1 MPIAEKEI
9 IEITDRAAR
18 QIKKLMQEQENDA
31 SSASSL
37 RIGIKGGGCSGLS
50 YIIDF
55 DEKQEMDNEFEIH
68 GIPVIIDK
76 RHALYL
82 HGTVLDF
89 KDGLDARGFTF
100 ENPQASATCGCGAS
114 FSA

>member
-1 MPIAEKEI
+1 MATAEKEV

-18 QIKKLMQEQENDA
+18 QIKKLMQNADGPA
-31 SSASSL
+31 GKFL
-37 RIGIKGGGCSGLS
+37 RVGIKGGGCSGLS

-55 DEKQEMDNEFEIH
+55 DDKQEMDSTFEIH
-68 GIPVIIDK
+68 DIPVVIDK

-89 KDGLDARGFTF
+89 KDGLDARGFIF
-100 ENPQASATCGCGAS
+100 ENPQASSTCGCGAS